1 MIRANRIKQKALYH
15 PNQKLCNQEGGQIV
29 PKEKVQ
35 QDPEQELGNEV
46 ARDTGEENGFDRFL
60 CPQGISN
67 NNHTFDDNG
76 N

>member
-1 MIRANRIKQKALYH
+1 MIRANGIKQKAFYD
-15 PNQKLCNQEGGQIV
+15 PNQKLSNQEGCQIM

-35 QDPEQELGNEV
+35 QDPEQGLGNEV
-46 ARDTGEENGFDRFL
+46 ARDTCEQDGFERFL

>member
-1 MIRANRIKQKALYH
+1 M
-15 PNQKLCNQEGGQIV
+15 

-35 QDPEQELGNEV
+35 QDPEQGLGNEV
-46 ARDTGEENGFDRFL
+46 ARDTCEQDGFERFL